1 MTDLLDQVRSG
12 AAGLSAETRRRVAVH
27 ECGHVIVSKVLGAGE
42 LLGVSINEQGGAAQF
57 ESHLDGAATADRI
70 ECHIATTL
78 AGRVAEK
85 ILLGDISIGSVSDL
99 SRATRMAQSLET
111 DYGLGAFGPVFLGD
125 GPFESPASNP
135 KLLVAVRARLE
146 AAEMRA
152 ATILSEHQTGLE
164 TLAEEL
170 GRRGYLG
177 PEDIDAIIDNVS
189 GLVEALGEAAE

>member
-1 MTDLLDQVRSG
+1 
-12 AAGLSAETRRRVAVH
+12 
-27 ECGHVIVSKVLGAGE
+27 
-42 LLGVSINEQGGAAQF
+42 
-57 ESHLDGAATADRI
+57 
-70 ECHIATTL
+70 
-78 AGRVAEK
+78 
-85 ILLGDISIGSVSDL
+85 
-99 SRATRMAQSLET
+99 QSLET

-177 PEDIDAIIDNVS
+177 PEDIDAMIDNVS
-189 GLVEALGEAAE
+189 GVRPACRQRGRPDDGCTFAENAGCRA